1 MMPDQQIATDVKIS
15 VLLSVLIIVLWLTL
29 SNGGYAPVDTCANQV
44 LDSLSPY
51 QVQQLTDS
59 SMPPRYT
66 EVARWCTNYLD
77 DWASLM
83 NDARSYREFSTP
95 DMY

>member
-15 VLLSVLIIVLWLTL
+15 ALLSVLIIVLWLTL
-29 SNGGYAPVDTCANQV
+29 SNGGYAPVDNCANQV

-77 DWASLM
+77 DWSSLM
-83 NDARSYREFSTP
+83 NDARSYREFTTP